1 MSETKATRGASARR
15 KGSDRAR
22 VLVVDDDERNLLAL
36 AEVLGD
42 TAEVVTA
49 DSGEAALRHL
59 LKGEFA
65 VILLDVFMPGLDGYE
80 TARLIRARDQTKR
93 IPIIF
98 LSAVNKETEHLMRG
112 YAMGAVDYVF
122 KPVEPVVLRSKVAVF
137 VDLFNMT
144 REVRRKAEREQRLL
158 DANLKANAE
167 RLSAEHELRLAEQR
181 QGAIIASLPICLYLE
196 PLDAD
201 PRIPRFV
208 SGNFPSLT
216 GYAFEQVQ
224 QDPSLWVRSIHPE
237 DRERVTAA
245 IDARGSGRGHSIE
258 YRWRCADGGYKYFL
272 DQSVLLRDAGD
283 HPVEYAG
290 TLLDV
295 TDRKQLEEQLLQSG
309 RLDAIGQL
317 TGGIAHDFNNL
328 LAAVL
333 GGIALVERRVPL
345 DEDQRK
351 IVTMTRRAAEQGAEL
366 VGRLLAFARRQKLE
380 PARVDIASLATS
392 VTDLLT
398 HTLGG
403 LVSLKWQTSADL
415 GCAYADAAQLEL
427 ALMNLIINARDAMPE
442 GGTINV
448 IGENREISVAE
459 ARKFDFGLPGGS
471 YIVLT
476 VADTGCGIAPEI
488 IQQVAEPFFTTKE
501 VGKGTGLGLS
511 MVYGFATQS
520 GGTMRIESEA
530 GKGTRVELWLPRANE
545 SGGTV
550 APRVEAATEAN
561 GKPTPGLRLLLVD
574 DHEGV
579 RATTAILLKDLGHQ
593 VTEAAGGSEVLDMLR
608 ADPQSFDCVVSDY
621 AMPDISGTEVV
632 RQART
637 IREAL
642 PALLITG
649 YADADSISELPSD
662 VRVLIKPFT
671 PEQLNCAI
679 ATAVDAG
686 SPRSPERG

>member
-1 MSETKATRGASARR
+1 MLEHAKAERGSALRR
-15 KGSDRAR
+15 KPNGRSR

-36 AEVLGD
+36 AEVLSD
-42 TAEVVTA
+42 IAEVVTA
-49 DSGEAALRHL
+49 DSGEAALRQL

-112 YAMGAVDYVF
+112 YTMGAVDYVF
-122 KPVEPVVLRSKVAVF
+122 KPVEPIVLQSKVAVF

-158 DANLKANAE
+158 DANLTANAE
-167 RLSAEHELRLAEQR
+167 RLSAERELRLAEQR

-201 PRIPRFV
+201 PRIPRYV
-208 SGNFPSLT
+208 SGNFDALT
-216 GYAFEQVQ
+216 GYAFDEVQ
-224 QDPSLWVRSIHPE
+224 QDPTLWVRSIHPE
-237 DRERVTAA
+237 DRDRVTAA
-245 IDARGSGRGHSIE
+245 IDARGSGKGHAIE
-258 YRWRCADGGYKYFL
+258 YRWLCADGNYKYFL
-272 DQSVLLRDAGD
+272 DQSVLLRDSD
-283 HPVEYAG
+283 DQPIEFAG

-295 TDRKQLEEQLLQSG
+295 TDRKQLEAQLVQSG

-333 GGIALVERRVPL
+333 GGIQLIERRVSL
-345 DEDQRK
+345 DDDQQR
-351 IVTMTRRAAEQGAEL
+351 IVSMTRHAAEQGAEL

-380 PARVDIASLATS
+380 PARVDIASVASS

-403 LVSLKWQTSADL
+403 LVSLKWHTGEDI

-442 GGTINV
+442 GGTISV
-448 IGENREISVAE
+448 LGENREVSTE
-459 ARKFDFGLPGGS
+459 QARKSALGLASGN
-471 YIVLT
+471 YVVLT
-476 VADTGCGIAPEI
+476 VADTGSGIDPEI
-488 IQQVAEPFFTTKE
+488 IQQVTEPFFTTKE

-520 GGTMRIESEA
+520 GGTLRIESKA
-530 GKGTRVELWLPRANE
+530 GEGTRVELWLPTADE
-545 SGGTV
+545 TDTV
-550 APRVEAATEAN
+550 ATPRVEAVGKAN
-561 GKPTPGLRLLLVD
+561 GKPTPSLRLLLVD

-579 RATTAILLKDLGHQ
+579 RATTAILLKDLGHE
-593 VTEAAGGSEVLDMLR
+593 VTEAAGGSEVLDKLR
-608 ADPQSFDCVVSDY
+608 ADPDAYDIVVSDY

-632 RQART
+632 RQARA
-637 IREAL
+637 IRSAL

-649 YADADSISELPSD
+649 YADADSISALPDD

-671 PEQLNCAI
+671 PEQLSCAI
-679 ATAVDAG
+679 ATAIDGA
-686 SPRSPERG
+686 PCERL